1 MQDPAAREALL
12 AEVKK
17 YFDEVASLTKEHVT
31 VSARGRGGGCD
42 EVALPTK
49 EHVTVN
55 MLLGVHGGGGG
66 AMPAS
71 T

>member
-31 VSARGRGGGCD
+31 VSVLCCA
-42 EVALPTK
+42 VHMLP
-49 EHVTVN
+49 
-55 MLLGVHGGGGG
+55 L
-66 AMPAS
+66 
-71 T
+71 